1 MKAIENPILFKNP
14 EQVEVI
20 YDISDLLFSSSE
32 SGKVSLNFLEK
43 IHGILKKELKVNEED
58 TTH

>member
-1 MKAIENPILFKNP
+1 MKSLEKPIIFKHP

-32 SGKVSLNFLEK
+32 SGKVSLNLLEK
-43 IHGILKKELKVNEED
+43 IRGILKKELISKEQEK
-58 TTH
+58 